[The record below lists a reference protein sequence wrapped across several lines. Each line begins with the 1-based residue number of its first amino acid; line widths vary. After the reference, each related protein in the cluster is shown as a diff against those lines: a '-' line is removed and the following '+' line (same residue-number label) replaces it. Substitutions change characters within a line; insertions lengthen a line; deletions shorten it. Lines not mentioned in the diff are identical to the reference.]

1 MTRSYGPFIEGGG
14 NPVDALAAGA
24 EVFVLDADEFEEE
37 LVAAGVG
44 YLRIAATLREPGP
57 RNGTP
62 GALFVRKA
70 VTEVQSPA
78 TAVVVEGSRNART
91 TR

>member
-1 MTRSYGPFIEGGG
+1 VTKSYGLFIEGNGD
-14 NPVDALAAGA
+14 PVDALAVGA
-24 EVFVLDADEFEEE
+24 KVFVLDADEFEAE

-44 YLRIAATLREPGP
+44 YVRIAATLREPGP

-70 VTEVQSPA
+70 VAEVQSPA
-78 TAVVVEGSRNART
+78 TAVVVEGTRDART
-91 TR
+91 T